1 MKLSKIEIIMIIC
14 IIASVIVLYDY
25 SSKMLS
31 GLLEQ
36 QWLEETIISN
46 KNLRMLLGLSLIGG
60 GLGYSVSWLI
70 KKVKKN
76 VR

>member
-1 MKLSKIEIIMIIC
+1 MKSSKIEIIMIIC
-14 IIASVIVLYDY
+14 ILVSVIALYDY
-25 SSKMLS
+25 SSKILS

-36 QWLEETIISN
+36 QWLEETLISN
-46 KNLRMLLGLSLIGG
+46 QNLRMLLGLSLTGA
-60 GLGYSVSWLI
+60 GLGYSISWLI